1 MIITTNNDIKI
12 YQTFES
18 VYDGIDD
25 FMDSEGR
32 NFIELTKII
41 INKNS
46 QFKTPIFL
54 SSYNEKIDK
63 TFKRKTKWYI
73 KCDDIILDCK
83 SEEIADK
90 LFNKIALVLE
100 FGDEPLKT
108 IDNLF
113 VF

>member
-12 YQTFES
+12 YQIFEDI
-18 VYDGIDD
+18 YDGIDN
-25 FMDSEGR
+25 FMDIESR
-32 NFIELTKII
+32 NVIELTKII

-54 SSYNEKIDK
+54 DSYSKRIDK
-63 TFKRKTKWYI
+63 SFKRETVWFI
-73 KCDDIILDCK
+73 KCDSIVFDCK
-83 SEEIADK
+83 SEEIANA
-90 LFNKIALVLE
+90 LFDKIALVLE

-108 IDNLF
+108 VDDLF